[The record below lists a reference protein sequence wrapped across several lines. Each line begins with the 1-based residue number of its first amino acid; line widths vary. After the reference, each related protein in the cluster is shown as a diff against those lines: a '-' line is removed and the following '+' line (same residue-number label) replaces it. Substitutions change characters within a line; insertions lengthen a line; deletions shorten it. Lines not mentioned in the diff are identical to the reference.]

1 MSQQISADSLY
12 DRALTLQRQGDWES
26 AEQEY
31 RQIIAQQPNYAPA
44 YFQLGNAKLVKQ
56 EWQSA
61 IALYRQALNCEQRYS
76 QAWYNLGVCLEN
88 LGDIEGAIAAYQ
100 QAVTYN
106 PNYAIAYNSLGN
118 VLEKQF
124 QGEAAK
130 VAYQKAAEIQP
141 DAIAY
146 LGNLARIQFICE
158 QYAEAAVNYQK
169 VLQLDAN
176 NINAM
181 SALIKTN
188 QWVCRWDTLAADL
201 ETMWQIGISLIEQ
214 NILQDFSLFDFVM
227 FSPFGPDRHFA
238 IARYY
243 AQFISSK
250 VDRNYFSPAQEG
262 NHGGIAPTENQE
274 GNHGEITPTKNQDL
288 VGVVPPCP
296 PPSTDN
302 QRMRIGYIAGDFYK
316 HALTHLMLELFALH
330 DRDRFEIF
338 AYSLGPNDGSFERQK
353 IEADCDKF
361 TDLRGLTTAA
371 AAEKIQGDRPHI
383 LVDMGAYTQ
392 HSNPGILAMRPAPI
406 QINYLTYA
414 STMGADFID
423 YIVTD
428 NTVTPPHL
436 AEFFTEKFICL
447 PDSYQ
452 INNYRRVCPAEN
464 PQIKQQNP
472 KAKHGLPENVFVFGC
487 FNYSRK
493 IEPVIFDLWM
503 RILQQ
508 VPHSVLWLLECNPEA
523 THNLKNEANL
533 RGIDASR
540 LIFAPRLLPEEHLA
554 RHIWIDLFLD
564 TLYCNAHTTASD
576 ALWMGIPLITCP
588 GSTFAARV
596 GASLLNAVNLPQ
608 LIVNSLAEYEQLAIH
623 LATHP
628 LQLQQ
633 LKDYLHENRRQFPLF
648 DTPRTVK
655 HLESAYLQVWERYR
669 SHLPPAAIQIE
680 PIEEILE
687 ETAAKNAINFPPDL
701 AVNNAIK
708 SSNSEVSI
716 PSNAV
721 NVKQNGQ
728 IIDASADSAEIS
740 VIADRDFPAWLK
752 QQQISLA
759 CTTYQTNR
767 LILIGAGAETDRISI
782 HWRIFDRAMGLYCT
796 PERLYLSSKYQLW
809 QLDNVLAA
817 GGLHQGCDRLYIP
830 RIAHTTGDID
840 IHDIAVDKN
849 NQIIFI
855 STLFNCIATLSD
867 RHSCK
872 PLWKP
877 PFISQYINEDRCHL
891 NGLAMVAGEAK
902 YVTASSQSD
911 VVDGWRDRRKNGGIA
926 IDVASNDIIVT
937 GLSMPHSPRWYR
949 DKLWLL
955 NSGRGEL
962 GYVDLETGKF
972 QAIAFCPGYV
982 RGLAF
987 WQNWAIVGLSK
998 PRGGDNTFSG
1008 LELDELLV
1016 AKDAEARCGM
1026 MMIDLTTGAIV
1037 HWLRFEGIVT
1047 ELYDVQVIPTVQ
1059 KPMALG
1065 FQTDEIAQ
1073 LITLEL

>member
-12 DRALTLQRQGDWES
+12 DRALAMQRQGDWES
-26 AEQEY
+26 AEPEY

-61 IALYRQALNCEQRYS
+61 IDFYRQALNCEQRYS

-88 LGDIEGAIAAYQ
+88 LGDIEGAIATYQ

-106 PNYAIAYNSLGN
+106 PKYAIAYHSLGSL
-118 VLEKQF
+118 LEKQYK
-124 QGEAAK
+124 GEAAK
-130 VAYQKAAEIQP
+130 IAYQKAVEIQP

-146 LGNLARIQFICE
+146 LGDLARIQFMCE
-158 QYAEAAVNYQK
+158 QYADAAVNYQK

-181 SALIKTN
+181 SALVKIN
-188 QWVCRWDTLAADL
+188 QWVCRWENLAADL

-214 NILQDFSLFDFVM
+214 NILQNFSLFDFVM

-250 VDRNYFSPAQEG
+250 VDRNYLPP
-262 NHGGIAPTENQE
+262 H
-274 GNHGEITPTKNQDL
+274 ITPAET
-288 VGVVPPCP
+288 PP
-296 PPSTDN
+296 
-302 QRMRIGYIAGDFYK
+302 RLRIGYIAGDFYK

-330 DRDRFEIF
+330 DRSRFEIF

-353 IEADCDKF
+353 IEADCDRF
-361 TDLRGLTTAA
+361 TDLRGLVTAA
-371 AAEKIQGDRPHI
+371 AAEKIQGERLHI
-383 LVDMGAYTQ
+383 LVDMGAYTL

-464 PQIKQQNP
+464 FQIKQQNP
-472 KAKHGLPENVFVFGC
+472 KVKYGLPENAFVFGC

-493 IEPVIFDLWM
+493 IEPVMFDVWM

-508 VPHSVLWLLECNPEA
+508 VPHSVLWLLEGNPEA
-523 THNLKNEANL
+523 THNLKNEAQL

-554 RHIWIDLFLD
+554 RHIWIDLFVD

-588 GSTFAARV
+588 GETFAARV

-608 LIVNSLAEYEQLAIH
+608 LIVNSLAEYEQLAVH
-623 LATHP
+623 LATH
-628 LQLQQ
+628 LQELQQ

-648 DTPRTVK
+648 NTARTVK

-669 SHLPPAAIQIE
+669 SNLPPAAVQIE
-680 PIEEILE
+680 PIEEIPE
-687 ETAAKNAINFPPDL
+687 KAAPNHRINFP
-701 AVNNAIK
+701 ANNAIK
-708 SSNSEVSI
+708 SATGEVQI
-716 PSNAV
+716 KR
-721 NVKQNGQ
+721 NVANPGQNGQ
-728 IIDASADSAEIS
+728 INPSADSSEEIS
-740 VIADRDFPAWLK
+740 VIADREFPLWLK
-752 QQQISLA
+752 QQQISIA

-767 LILIGAGAETDRISI
+767 LMLIGAGAETDRISI

-809 QLDNVLAA
+809 QLDNVLES
-817 GGLHQGCDRLYIP
+817 GKLYQGYDKLYIP
-830 RIAHTTGDID
+830 RIGYTTGDID

-849 NQIIFI
+849 NQILFI

-877 PFISQYINEDRCHL
+877 QFISQYINEDRCHL

-911 VVDGWRDRRKNGGIA
+911 VVDGWRDRRKNGGIV
-926 IDVASNDIIVT
+926 IDIESNDIIVT
-937 GLSMPHSPRWYR
+937 GLSMPHSPRWYQ

-962 GYVDLETGKF
+962 GYVDLDTGKF
-972 QAIAFCPGYV
+972 EAITFCPGYV

-1008 LELDELLV
+1008 LELEELLV
-1016 AKDAEARCGM
+1016 AKDAEPRCGM
-1026 MMIDLTTGAIV
+1026 MAIDLTTGAIV

-1059 KPMALG
+1059 KPMAVG
-1065 FQTDEIAQ
+1065 FQTEEIAQ